1 MIQEYLAVVDEND
14 RVIGRAGWNEI
25 RAKNLIH
32 RGTAVLVFNS
42 KRELFIHKRA
52 KTIRRHP
59 LHYALFVG
67 GGVTVHESY
76 KENAI
81 RELEEE
87 IGATNVKLNFLF
99 KKFIV
104 MPDSR
109 FFVSIY
115 SCIYDGELNLQP
127 SEVDSGFY
135 ISFSDVDN
143 LIEKE
148 KFTPENLAMFNEYM
162 KNYFHHDPAIKNI

>member
-1 MIQEYLAVVDEND
+1 MKEYLAVVDEKD
-14 RVIGRAGWNEI
+14 KIIGKADWDEVRG
-25 RAKNLIH
+25 KNLIH
-32 RGTAVLVFNS
+32 RGTGVLVYNS
-42 KRELFIHKRA
+42 KKELFIHKRA

-76 KENAI
+76 DENAI

-87 IGATNVKLNFLF
+87 IGATNVKLHFLF

-127 SEVDSGFY
+127 SEVESGFF
-135 ISFSDVDN
+135 ICHSKLNNF
-143 LIEKE
+143 IKTE
-148 KFTPENLAMFNEYM
+148 KFTPSNLINYEEYL
-162 KNYFHHDPAIKNI
+162 KNHFHHDPAIKNI